1 MQNKHTTLYIYKREY
16 TYPLEI
22 ITYSKKD
29 MAKDK
34 KKNVSEKKTEE
45 NVEEVQ
51 VKENIDHSE
60 LEQKLKEAENQIL
73 LSLADND
80 NLRKRFDREKE
91 DLSNYVISSFAK
103 EILSVLDNL
112 ERALKSID
120 LDELKKSDQNI
131 SQFVEGIELT
141 EKQIITVFE
150 KFKIEKINSLNQNFD
165 PNLHQAMFEVE
176 NPDKQPGIIT
186 EVVQEGYRIG
196 DRLLRPAMVGVV
208 KKKN

>member
-1 MQNKHTTLYIYKREY
+1 
-16 TYPLEI
+16 
-22 ITYSKKD
+22 

-34 KKNVSEKKTEE
+34 KKNISEKKSKE
-45 NVEEVQ
+45 NVEEVL
-51 VKENIDHSE
+51 VKENVEHIE
-60 LEQKLKEAENQIL
+60 LQEKLKEAENQIL

-120 LDELKKSDQNI
+120 LNELKKSDQNI
-131 SQFVEGIELT
+131 SQFIEGIELT
-141 EKQIITVFE
+141 EKQIITIFE
-150 KFKIEKINSLNQNFD
+150 KFKIEKINSLEQNFD

-208 KKKN
+208 KKKD

>member
-1 MQNKHTTLYIYKREY
+1 MV
-16 TYPLEI
+16 
-22 ITYSKKD
+22 
-29 MAKDK
+29 KDK
-34 KKNVSEKKTEE
+34 KKNVSEKKSEE
-45 NVEEVQ
+45 KVEEAQ
-51 VKENIDHSE
+51 LKEIDYSE
-60 LEQKLKEAENQIL
+60 LEEKLKEAENQIL

-131 SQFVEGIELT
+131 SQFIEGIELT
-141 EKQIITVFE
+141 EKQIITIFE
-150 KFKIEKINSLNQNFD
+150 KFKFEKVSSLDKNFD

>member
-1 MQNKHTTLYIYKREY
+1 MV
-16 TYPLEI
+16 
-22 ITYSKKD
+22 
-29 MAKDK
+29 KDK
-34 KKNVSEKKTEE
+34 KKNVSVKKSEEK
-45 NVEEVQ
+45 VEEVQ
-51 VKENIDHSE
+51 VKEIDNSE
-60 LEQKLKEAENQIL
+60 LKEKLKEAENQIL

-150 KFKIEKINSLNQNFD
+150 KFKIEKINSLDQNFD

>member
-1 MQNKHTTLYIYKREY
+1 M
-16 TYPLEI
+16 
-22 ITYSKKD
+22 
-29 MAKDK
+29 
-34 KKNVSEKKTEE
+34 
-45 NVEEVQ
+45 
-51 VKENIDHSE
+51 
-60 LEQKLKEAENQIL
+60 
-73 LSLADND
+73 
-80 NLRKRFDREKE
+80 
-91 DLSNYVISSFAK
+91 
-103 EILSVLDNL
+103 SVLDNL

-131 SQFVEGIELT
+131 SQFIEGIELT

-150 KFKIEKINSLNQNFD
+150 KFKIEKINSLEQNFD

-186 EVVQEGYRIG
+186 EVVQEGYLIG

>member
-1 MQNKHTTLYIYKREY
+1 
-16 TYPLEI
+16 
-22 ITYSKKD
+22 

-34 KKNVSEKKTEE
+34 KKNISEKKSEDK
-45 NVEEVQ
+45 VEEVQ
-51 VKENIDHSE
+51 VKDIDHSE
-60 LEQKLKEAENQIL
+60 LEGKLKEAENQIL

-112 ERALKSID
+112 ERALKSVN
-120 LDELKKSDQNI
+120 LGELKKSDQNI
-131 SQFVEGIELT
+131 SQFIEGIELT
-141 EKQIITVFE
+141 EKQIITIFE
-150 KFKIEKINSLNQNFD
+150 KFKIEKINSLDHNFD
-165 PNLHQAMFEVE
+165 PNLHQAMFEIE
-176 NPDKQPGIIT
+176 NSDKQPGIIT

-208 KKKN
+208 KKKG

>member
-1 MQNKHTTLYIYKREY
+1 
-16 TYPLEI
+16 
-22 ITYSKKD
+22 

-34 KKNVSEKKTEE
+34 KKNVSENKSEE
-45 NVEEVQ
+45 KVEEAQ
-51 VKENIDHSE
+51 FKEIDYSE
-60 LEQKLKEAENQIL
+60 LEEKLKEAENQIL

-120 LDELKKSDQNI
+120 QEELKKSDQNV
-131 SQFVEGIELT
+131 SQFIEGIELT
-141 EKQIITVFE
+141 EKQIVTIFE
-150 KFKIEKINSLNQNFD
+150 KFKIEKIDSLDQNFD

-176 NPDKQPGIIT
+176 NTDKQPGIIT
-186 EVVQEGYRIG
+186 EVIQEGYRIG
-196 DRLLRPAMVGVV
+196 GRLLRPAMVGVV
-208 KKKN
+208 KKKS

>member
-1 MQNKHTTLYIYKREY
+1 
-16 TYPLEI
+16 
-22 ITYSKKD
+22 

-34 KKNVSEKKTEE
+34 KKNVSEKRSEE
-45 NVEEVQ
+45 KVEEVL
-51 VKENIDHSE
+51 VKEVNHSE
-60 LEQKLKEAENQIL
+60 LEEKLKEAENQIL

-150 KFKIEKINSLNQNFD
+150 KFKIEKINSLDQNFD